1 MFLLYQIIVSQWGLS
16 LGEIETINNLFK
28 DYYISEN
35 PINQNVGYASTLE
48 IEFVKNKD
56 TDFFDCI
63 TIEKWTDLVGVIKNI
78 KKRRGRKGLKL
89 KITIS
94 DYFESGDTIDV
105 NVHIKN
111 SEDVDTEREVE
122 LLFFKRTI
130 FLLVHKIDSEF
141 IKGLERIEVAIE
153 NLTELFKKLSQSSIS
168 EDQYEKNK
176 YEYGKAEYYH
186 SLRNDSEYDRTTGNR
201 ESEIQMQIFL
211 FDDKKRIWK
220 NL

>member
-35 PINQNVGYASTLE
+35 SINQDVGYASTLE

-56 TDFFDCI
+56 TEFFDCYA
-63 TIEKWTDLVGVIKNI
+63 IEKWTDLVGVIKNI

-89 KITIS
+89 KITIT
-94 DYFESGDTIDV
+94 DYFESEDTIDV

-111 SEDVDTEREVE
+111 SDDADTEREVE

-130 FLLVHKIDSEF
+130 FLLVRKVDSEF

-153 NLTELFKKLSQSSIS
+153 NLTELFKKISQSPFS

-176 YEYGKAEYYH
+176 HEYDKAEYYH
-186 SLRNDSEYDRTTGNR
+186 SLRDDYNWTTGNR

-211 FDDKKRIWK
+211 FDDKKRVWK
-220 NL
+220 SL

>member
-1 MFLLYQIIVSQWGLS
+1 LYQIIVSQWGLS

-28 DYYISEN
+28 DYDISEN
-35 PINQNVGYASTLE
+35 PINQNIGYASTLE

-78 KKRRGRKGLKL
+78 KKRRGKKGLKL
-89 KITIS
+89 KITIT
-94 DYFESGDTIDV
+94 DYFESRDTIDG

-111 SEDVDTEREVE
+111 GDDIETQREVE

-153 NLTELFKKLSQSSIS
+153 NLTELFKKLIQSSIS
-168 EDQYEKNK
+168 KDQYEKGR
-176 YEYGKAEYYH
+176 YEYDKAEYYH
-186 SLRNDSEYDRTTGNR
+186 SLRDNYDWTTGDR

-211 FDDKKRIWK
+211 FDDKKRVWK

>member
-1 MFLLYQIIVSQWGLS
+1 VSQWGLS

-35 PINQNVGYASTLE
+35 SINQDIGYASTLE

-56 TDFFDCI
+56 TEFFDCI

-89 KITIS
+89 KITIT
-94 DYFESGDTIDV
+94 DYFESEDTIDV

-111 SEDVDTEREVE
+111 SDDADTEREVE

-130 FLLVHKIDSEF
+130 FLLVLKIDSEF

-153 NLTELFKKLSQSSIS
+153 NLTELFKKVSQPSFS

-176 YEYGKAEYYH
+176 HEYDKAEYYH
-186 SLRNDSEYDRTTGNR
+186 SLRDDYNWTTGNR

-211 FDDKKRIWK
+211 FDDKKRVWK
-220 NL
+220 SL

>member
-1 MFLLYQIIVSQWGLS
+1 MYQIIVGQWGLS

-28 DYYISEN
+28 DYYVSETSL
-35 PINQNVGYASTLE
+35 NQNVSYASTLE
-48 IEFVKNKD
+48 IEFLKNKD

-63 TIEKWTDLVGVIKNI
+63 TIEKWTDLVGVIKNM
-78 KKRRGRKGLKL
+78 KKRRGSKGLKL

-94 DYFESGDTIDV
+94 DYFESGDTFDV
-105 NVHIKN
+105 DFDANIKN
-111 SEDVDTEREVE
+111 GDDVDIEREVE

-130 FLLVHKIDSEF
+130 FLLIHKIDSEF

-153 NLTELFKKLSQSSIS
+153 NFTELFKKISQSSIS
-168 EDQYEKNK
+168 EDQNEKNR
-176 YEYGKAEYYH
+176 YEYGKAEGYYH
-186 SLRNDSEYDRTTGNR
+186 SLRNNYDMPAGNR
-201 ESEIQMQIFL
+201 GSEIQMQIFL

>member
-1 MFLLYQIIVSQWGLS
+1 LYQIIVGQWGLS

-28 DYYISEN
+28 DYYVLEN
-35 PINQNVGYASTLE
+35 PLNQNVGYASTLE
-48 IEFVKNKD
+48 IEFLKNKD

-89 KITIS
+89 KITIA
-94 DYFESGDTIDV
+94 DYFESEDTADV
-105 NVHIKN
+105 KVSDKN
-111 SEDVDTEREVE
+111 DDETDVEREVE

-130 FLLVHKIDSEF
+130 FLLVNKIDSEF

-153 NLTELFKKLSQSSIS
+153 NLTELFKKIS
-168 EDQYEKNK
+168 RSTIPEDQYERNNHEYGIVELYHHSIHNK
-176 YEYGKAEYYH
+176 YYKP
-186 SLRNDSEYDRTTGNR
+186 LGNG
-201 ESEIQMQIFL
+201 ESEVQMQIFL

>member
-1 MFLLYQIIVSQWGLS
+1 LFLLYQIIVSQWGLS

-35 PINQNVGYASTLE
+35 SINQDVGYASTLE

-56 TDFFDCI
+56 TEFFDCYA
-63 TIEKWTDLVGVIKNI
+63 IEKWTDLVGVIKNI

-89 KITIS
+89 KITIT
-94 DYFESGDTIDV
+94 DYFESEDTIDV

-111 SEDVDTEREVE
+111 SDDADTEREVE

-130 FLLVHKIDSEF
+130 FLLVLKIDSEF

-153 NLTELFKKLSQSSIS
+153 NLTELFKKVSQYSFS

-176 YEYGKAEYYH
+176 NEYDKAEYYH
-186 SLRNDSEYDRTTGNR
+186 SLRDDYNWTTGNR

>member
-1 MFLLYQIIVSQWGLS
+1 LFLLYQIIVSQWGLS
-16 LGEIETINNLFK
+16 LGEIEAINNLFK

-35 PINQNVGYASTLE
+35 SINQDVGYASTLE

-56 TDFFDCI
+56 TEFFDCI

-89 KITIS
+89 KITIT
-94 DYFESGDTIDV
+94 DYFESEDTIDV

-111 SEDVDTEREVE
+111 SDDADTEREVE

-130 FLLVHKIDSEF
+130 FLLVLKIDSEF

-153 NLTELFKKLSQSSIS
+153 NLTELFKKVSQYSFS

-176 YEYGKAEYYH
+176 NEYDKAEYYH
-186 SLRNDSEYDRTTGNR
+186 SLRDDYNWTTGNR

-211 FDDKKRIWK
+211 FDDKKRVWK
-220 NL
+220 SL

>member
-35 PINQNVGYASTLE
+35 SINQDVGYASTLE

-89 KITIS
+89 KITIT
-94 DYFESGDTIDV
+94 DYFESEDTIDV
-105 NVHIKN
+105 NVHVKN
-111 SEDVDTEREVE
+111 SEDADTKREVE

-153 NLTELFKKLSQSSIS
+153 NLTELFKKVSPILIFRGSI
-168 EDQYEKNK
+168 
-176 YEYGKAEYYH
+176 
-186 SLRNDSEYDRTTGNR
+186 
-201 ESEIQMQIFL
+201 
-211 FDDKKRIWK
+211 
-220 NL
+220 

>member
-35 PINQNVGYASTLE
+35 SINQDVGYASTLE

-56 TDFFDCI
+56 TDFFDCYA
-63 TIEKWTDLVGVIKNI
+63 IEKWTDLVGVIKNI

-89 KITIS
+89 KITIT
-94 DYFESGDTIDV
+94 DYFESEDTIDV

-111 SEDVDTEREVE
+111 SDDADTEREVE

-153 NLTELFKKLSQSSIS
+153 NLTELFKKVSQSSMP

-176 YEYGKAEYYH
+176 HEYGKAEYYH
-186 SLRNDSEYDRTTGNR
+186 SLLDDYNWTRGNR

-211 FDDKKRIWK
+211 FDDKKRVWK

>member
-1 MFLLYQIIVSQWGLS
+1 LFLLYQIIVSQWGLS

-35 PINQNVGYASTLE
+35 SINQDVGYASTLE

-56 TDFFDCI
+56 TEFFDCYA
-63 TIEKWTDLVGVIKNI
+63 IEKWTDLVGVIKNI

-89 KITIS
+89 KITIT
-94 DYFESGDTIDV
+94 DYFESEDTIDV

-111 SEDVDTEREVE
+111 SDDADTEREVE

-130 FLLVHKIDSEF
+130 FLLVLKIDSEF

-153 NLTELFKKLSQSSIS
+153 NLTELFKKVSQYSFS

-176 YEYGKAEYYH
+176 NEYDKAEYYH
-186 SLRNDSEYDRTTGNR
+186 SLRDDYNWTTGNR

-211 FDDKKRIWK
+211 FDDKKRVWK
-220 NL
+220 SL

>member
-1 MFLLYQIIVSQWGLS
+1 LFLLYQIIVSQWGLS
-16 LGEIETINNLFK
+16 LGEIEAINNLFK

-35 PINQNVGYASTLE
+35 SINQDVGYASTLE

-56 TDFFDCI
+56 TEFFDCYA
-63 TIEKWTDLVGVIKNI
+63 IEKWTDLVGVIKNI

-89 KITIS
+89 KITIT
-94 DYFESGDTIDV
+94 DYFESEDTIDV

-111 SEDVDTEREVE
+111 SDDADTEREVE

-130 FLLVHKIDSEF
+130 FLLVLKIDSEF

-153 NLTELFKKLSQSSIS
+153 NLTELFKKVSQSSFS

-176 YEYGKAEYYH
+176 HEYDKGGYYH
-186 SLRNDSEYDRTTGNR
+186 SLRDDYNWTIGNR

-211 FDDKKRIWK
+211 FDDKKRVWK
-220 NL
+220 SL

>member
-1 MFLLYQIIVSQWGLS
+1 MFLLYQILVSQWGLS

-28 DYYISEN
+28 DYYVLEN
-35 PINQNVGYASTLE
+35 RINQNVGYASTLE
-48 IEFVKNKD
+48 IEFLKNKN
-56 TDFFDCI
+56 TDFFDSI

-89 KITIS
+89 KIIIA
-94 DYFESGDTIDV
+94 DYFESEDTSDV
-105 NVHIKN
+105 KVSNKN
-111 SEDVDTEREVE
+111 DDEKDVEREVE
-122 LLFFKRTI
+122 LLFFKKTI

-153 NLTELFKKLSQSSIS
+153 NLTELSKKISRSSIS
-168 EDQYEKNK
+168 EDRYERNK
-176 YEYGKAEYYH
+176 HEYGKVELYHYSLHNKYYMPTI
-186 SLRNDSEYDRTTGNR
+186 NG
-201 ESEIQMQIFL
+201 ESEVQMQIFL

>member
-28 DYYISEN
+28 DYYVLEN

-48 IEFVKNKD
+48 IEFLKNKD

-89 KITIS
+89 KITIT
-94 DYFESGDTIDV
+94 DYFESEDTIDV

-111 SEDVDTEREVE
+111 SDDADTEREVE

-130 FLLVHKIDSEF
+130 FLLVLKIDSEF

-153 NLTELFKKLSQSSIS
+153 NLTELFKKVSQSSFS

-176 YEYGKAEYYH
+176 HEYDKAEYYH
-186 SLRNDSEYDRTTGNR
+186 SLRDDYNWTTGNR

-211 FDDKKRIWK
+211 FDDKKRVWK
-220 NL
+220 SL

>member
-1 MFLLYQIIVSQWGLS
+1 MYQIIVGQWGLS

-28 DYYISEN
+28 DYYVLEN
-35 PINQNVGYASTLE
+35 PLNQNVGYASTLE
-48 IEFVKNKD
+48 IEFLKNKD
-56 TDFFDCI
+56 SDFFDCI

-89 KITIS
+89 KITIA

-105 NVHIKN
+105 DANIKN
-111 SEDVDTEREVE
+111 GDDADIEREVE

-130 FLLVHKIDSEF
+130 FLLVRKVDSEF

-153 NLTELFKKLSQSSIS
+153 NLTELFKKVSQSSFS

-176 YEYGKAEYYH
+176 HEYGKAEYYH
-186 SLRNDSEYDRTTGNR
+186 SLRDDYNWTTGNR

-211 FDDKKRIWK
+211 FDDKKRVWK
-220 NL
+220 SL

>member
-35 PINQNVGYASTLE
+35 SINQDVGYASTLE

-56 TDFFDCI
+56 TEFFDCI

-89 KITIS
+89 KITIT
-94 DYFESGDTIDV
+94 DYFESEDTIDV

-111 SEDVDTEREVE
+111 SDDADTEREVE

-130 FLLVHKIDSEF
+130 FLLVRKVDSEF

-153 NLTELFKKLSQSSIS
+153 NLTELFKKVSQSSFS

-176 YEYGKAEYYH
+176 HEYDKAEYYH
-186 SLRNDSEYDRTTGNR
+186 SLRDDYNWTTGNR

-211 FDDKKRIWK
+211 FDDKKRVWK
-220 NL
+220 SL

>member
-1 MFLLYQIIVSQWGLS
+1 MYQIIVGQWGLS

-28 DYYISEN
+28 DYYVSEN
-35 PINQNVGYASTLE
+35 PLNQNVGYASTLE
-48 IEFVKNKD
+48 IEFLKNKD
-56 TDFFDCI
+56 SDFFDCI

-89 KITIS
+89 KITIT
-94 DYFESGDTIDV
+94 DYFESEDTIDV

-111 SEDVDTEREVE
+111 SDDADTEREVE

-153 NLTELFKKLSQSSIS
+153 NFTELFKKVSQSSFS

-176 YEYGKAEYYH
+176 NEYDKAEYYH
-186 SLRNDSEYDRTTGNR
+186 SLRDDYNWITGNR

-211 FDDKKRIWK
+211 FDDKKRVWK
-220 NL
+220 SL

>member
-35 PINQNVGYASTLE
+35 SINQDVGYASTLE
-48 IEFVKNKD
+48 IEYVKNKD

-63 TIEKWTDLVGVIKNI
+63 TIDKWTDLVGVIKNI

-89 KITIS
+89 KITIT
-94 DYFESGDTIDV
+94 DYFESEDTIDV
-105 NVHIKN
+105 NVHVKN
-111 SEDVDTEREVE
+111 SEDADTKREVE

-153 NLTELFKKLSQSSIS
+153 NLTELFKKILQSSFS
-168 EDQYEKNK
+168 EDQNEKNK
-176 YEYGKAEYYH
+176 HEYSKAEMYYH
-186 SLRNDSEYDRTTGNR
+186 SLRNNYDMPTGNR

-211 FDDKKRIWK
+211 FDDKKRVWK

>member
-35 PINQNVGYASTLE
+35 SINQDVGYASTLE

-63 TIEKWTDLVGVIKNI
+63 TIDKWTDLVGVIKNI

-89 KITIS
+89 KITIT
-94 DYFESGDTIDV
+94 DYFESEDTIDV
-105 NVHIKN
+105 NVHVEN
-111 SEDVDTEREVE
+111 SEDADTKREVE

-153 NLTELFKKLSQSSIS
+153 NLTELFKKILQSSFS
-168 EDQYEKNK
+168 EDQNEKNK
-176 YEYGKAEYYH
+176 HEYSKAEYYH
-186 SLRNDSEYDRTTGNR
+186 SLLDDYDGTTGNR

-211 FDDKKRIWK
+211 FDDKKRVWK

>member
-28 DYYISEN
+28 DYDILEN

-89 KITIS
+89 KITIA

-111 SEDVDTEREVE
+111 SDDVDTEREVE

-153 NLTELFKKLSQSSIS
+153 NLTELFKKVSQSSIS

-186 SLRNDSEYDRTTGNR
+186 SLRND
-201 ESEIQMQIFL
+201 I
-211 FDDKKRIWK
+211 
-220 NL
+220 

>member
-28 DYYISEN
+28 DYDILEN
-35 PINQNVGYASTLE
+35 PINQNIGYASTLE

-78 KKRRGRKGLKL
+78 KKRRGKKGLKL
-89 KITIS
+89 KITIA
-94 DYFESGDTIDV
+94 DYFESRDTIDD

-111 SEDVDTEREVE
+111 GDNVDTKREVE

-130 FLLVHKIDSEF
+130 FLLVHKD
-141 IKGLERIEVAIE
+141 
-153 NLTELFKKLSQSSIS
+153 
-168 EDQYEKNK
+168 
-176 YEYGKAEYYH
+176 
-186 SLRNDSEYDRTTGNR
+186 
-201 ESEIQMQIFL
+201 
-211 FDDKKRIWK
+211 
-220 NL
+220 

>member
-1 MFLLYQIIVSQWGLS
+1 MYQIIVGQWGLS

-28 DYYISEN
+28 DYYVSEN
-35 PINQNVGYASTLE
+35 PLNQNVGYASTLE
-48 IEFVKNKD
+48 IEFLKNKD

-89 KITIS
+89 KITIA

-105 NVHIKN
+105 DANNKN
-111 SEDVDTEREVE
+111 GDDADIEREVE

-130 FLLVHKIDSEF
+130 FLLIHKIDSDF

-153 NLTELFKKLSQSSIS
+153 NFTELFKKISLSSIS
-168 EDQYEKNK
+168 EDQNENNRH
-176 YEYGKAEYYH
+176 EHGRTEEYYN
-186 SLRNDSEYDRTTGNR
+186 SLRNNYNMPTGNR

-211 FDDKKRIWK
+211 FDDKKRVWK

>member
-16 LGEIETINNLFK
+16 LGEIETINNLLK
-28 DYYISEN
+28 DYHILEN

-48 IEFVKNKD
+48 IEFLKNKN
-56 TDFFDCI
+56 TDFFDSI

-89 KITIS
+89 KITIA
-94 DYFESGDTIDV
+94 DYFESEDTVDV
-105 NVHIKN
+105 KVSNKN
-111 SEDVDTEREVE
+111 DDETDVEREVE

-130 FLLVHKIDSEF
+130 FLLVNKIDSEF

-153 NLTELFKKLSQSSIS
+153 NFTELFKKISRSSIS
-168 EDQYEKNK
+168 EDRYERNK
-176 YEYGKAEYYH
+176 HEYGKVELYHH
-186 SLRNDSEYDRTTGNR
+186 SLHNKYYMPTGNGD
-201 ESEIQMQIFL
+201 SDVQMQIFL
-211 FDDKKRIWK
+211 FDDKKRVWK

>member
-35 PINQNVGYASTLE
+35 SINQDVGYASTLE

-56 TDFFDCI
+56 TEFFDCI

-78 KKRRGRKGLKL
+78 KKRRGKKGLKL
-89 KITIS
+89 KITIT
-94 DYFESGDTIDV
+94 DYFESEDTIDV

-111 SEDVDTEREVE
+111 SDDADTEREVE

-130 FLLVHKIDSEF
+130 FLLVRKVDSEF

-153 NLTELFKKLSQSSIS
+153 NLTELFKKVSQSSFS

-176 YEYGKAEYYH
+176 HEYDKAEYYH
-186 SLRNDSEYDRTTGNR
+186 SLRDDYNWTTGNR

-211 FDDKKRIWK
+211 FDDKKRVWK
-220 NL
+220 SL

>member
-1 MFLLYQIIVSQWGLS
+1 LYQIIVSQWGLS

-28 DYYISEN
+28 DYDISEN
-35 PINQNVGYASTLE
+35 PINQNIGYASTLE

-78 KKRRGRKGLKL
+78 KKRRGKKGLKL
-89 KITIS
+89 KITIT
-94 DYFESGDTIDV
+94 DYFESRDTIDV

-111 SEDVDTEREVE
+111 GDDIETQREVE

-153 NLTELFKKLSQSSIS
+153 NLTELFKKLIQSSIS
-168 EDQYEKNK
+168 KDQYEKGR
-176 YEYGKAEYYH
+176 YEYDKAEYYH
-186 SLRNDSEYDRTTGNR
+186 SLRDNYDWTTGDR

-211 FDDKKRIWK
+211 FDDKKRVWK

>member
-1 MFLLYQIIVSQWGLS
+1 MYQIIVGQWGLS

-28 DYYISEN
+28 DYYVLEN
-35 PINQNVGYASTLE
+35 PLNQNVGYASTLE
-48 IEFVKNKD
+48 IEFLKNKD

-89 KITIS
+89 KITIA

-105 NVHIKN
+105 DANIKN
-111 SEDVDTEREVE
+111 GDDVDIEREVE

-130 FLLVHKIDSEF
+130 FLLIHKIDSEF

-153 NLTELFKKLSQSSIS
+153 NLTELFKKISQSSIS
-168 EDQYEKNK
+168 EDQNEKNRH
-176 YEYGKAEYYH
+176 EYDKAEEYYLP
-186 SLRNDSEYDRTTGNR
+186 LRNNYDMPSGNR
-201 ESEIQMQIFL
+201 GSEIQMQIFL